1 MYHDTD
7 FNPNREREEQEAAE
21 REALARTIR
30 REVLRVNSGEA
41 DEEIRAE
48 REQMEAER
56 QAREAEEEK
65 SRRRNASLWR
75 QMFSGRILVHD
86 TVRENYRYIAI
97 IAAMFLLSIAVLF
110 WTLSLDITF
119 ARLDS
124 EVQLLHERSIRL
136 QEECYRHSSHSAI
149 VERMQ
154 ERDMKLY
161 DPLRPN
167 EVIE

>member
-161 DPLRPN
+161 DPLLPN

>member
-65 SRRRNASLWR
+65 NRRRNASLWR

>member
-41 DEEIRAE
+41 DEELRAE

-56 QAREAEEEK
+56 QASEAEEEK
-65 SRRRNASLWR
+65 SQRRNASIWR

-136 QEECYRHSSHSAI
+136 QEECYRRSSHSAI

-154 ERDMKLY
+154 ERDMNLY

>member
-161 DPLRPN
+161 DPLQPN

>member
-7 FNPNREREEQEAAE
+7 FIPNREREEQEAAE